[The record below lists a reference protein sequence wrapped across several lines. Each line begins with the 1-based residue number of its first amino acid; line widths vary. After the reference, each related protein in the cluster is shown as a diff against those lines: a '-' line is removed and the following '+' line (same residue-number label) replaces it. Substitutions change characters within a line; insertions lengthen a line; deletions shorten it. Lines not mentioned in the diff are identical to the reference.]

1 MNDVLYAICRN
12 SLSIM
17 DGWIPTPS
25 TVIAEELG
33 MSVYQVR
40 KELKRL
46 KELGLVVSTIYDQK
60 WQHSMR
66 FENLVTGFCK
76 IIKLPKSI
84 LDDVEKEYLGNI
96 IKPFRDRI
104 ICIKKYE
111 DPQDE
116 YIGIHLKYYA
126 NETDSE
132 TIVFPSFGKRTM
144 YKGMEVEKE
153 YTLEELGL

>member
-1 MNDVLYAICRN
+1 MIENK
-12 SLSIM
+12 M
-17 DGWIPTPS
+17 
-25 TVIAEELG
+25 
-33 MSVYQVR
+33 
-40 KELKRL
+40 KEVAKL
-46 KELGLVVSTIYDQK
+46 LGLELEEEFNIEGFPTKFKFTERGFLYWSNTDKRWCNTSGIPDK
-60 WQHSMR
+60 
-66 FENLVTGFCK
+66 LLTGEHN
-76 IIKLPKSI
+76 IVKLPKPV
-84 LDDVEKEYLGNI
+84 LTDAEKEYLGNI

-116 YIGIHLKYYA
+116 YLGIHLKYYA

>member
-1 MNDVLYAICRN
+1 MANV
-12 SLSIM
+12 M
-17 DGWIPTPS
+17 
-25 TVIAEELG
+25 
-33 MSVYQVR
+33 
-40 KELKRL
+40 KEVANL
-46 KELGLVVSTIYDQK
+46 LGLELEEEFNIEGFPTKFKFTESGFLYWSNTDKRWCSTSGIPN
-60 WQHSMR
+60 R
-66 FENLVTGFCK
+66 VLTGENK
-76 IIKLPKSI
+76 IVKIPKPV
-84 LDDVEKEYLGNI
+84 LTDAEKEYLGNI

-153 YTLEELGL
+153 YTLDELGL

>member
-1 MNDVLYAICRN
+1 MANV
-12 SLSIM
+12 M
-17 DGWIPTPS
+17 
-25 TVIAEELG
+25 
-33 MSVYQVR
+33 
-40 KELKRL
+40 KEVARL
-46 KELGLVVSTIYDQK
+46 LGLELEEEFNIENFGEVFSKFKLTERGLLYWLKTDRK
-60 WQHSMR
+60 WCGPTDIPNR
-66 FENLVTGFCK
+66 VLTGENK
-76 IIKLPKSI
+76 IIKLPKQV
-84 LDDVEKEYLGNI
+84 LDDKEKEYLGNI

-116 YIGIHLKYYA
+116 YLGIHLKYYA

>member
-1 MNDVLYAICRN
+1 MANK
-12 SLSIM
+12 M
-17 DGWIPTPS
+17 
-25 TVIAEELG
+25 AEVAKL
-33 MSVYQVR
+33 
-40 KELKRL
+40 
-46 KELGLVVSTIYDQK
+46 LGLELEEEFNIEN
-60 WQHSMR
+60 
-66 FENLVTGFCK
+66 FEDFPKFKLTERGLFVWFNTDKRWCGPTDIPIRVLTGENK
-76 IIKLPKSI
+76 IVKIPKPV
-84 LDDVEKEYLGNI
+84 LTDAEKEYLGNI
-96 IKPFRDRI
+96 IKPFRDRT

-116 YIGIHLKYYA
+116 YLGIHLKYYA